1 MKVWLTKRKIQWTT
15 FQLKVEFKVE
25 KLFRNFWESSP
36 AAVPSATPSFGQS
49 RSHSRGGAAHHVS
62 TKIPKYLG
70 ANNIGKN
77 YIICKKNPS
86 TPICHI
92 LIKKESDH
100 FQSNFLIFAINCGYK
115 TLRKNNRTLV
125 HSHTEPEEKMI

>member
-1 MKVWLTKRKIQWTT
+1 M

-77 YIICKKNPS
+77 YIICKKTQHPYLSYFNQKGIRS
-86 TPICHI
+86 FSVKLFDFC
-92 LIKKESDH
+92 
-100 FQSNFLIFAINCGYK
+100 Y
-115 TLRKNNRTLV
+115 
-125 HSHTEPEEKMI
+125 